1 MNQQIKEKTDG
12 QNNVGDKGYYYCIR
26 LYVAHPT
33 MSVNEVTAVLGMDP
47 DVAWN
52 ADEKTIAGGGMYWN
66 LSSWTEGKRQ
76 FFNEVHQVLDWLEER
91 QEFVSRIISTGG
103 ELNLVAQ
110 LPGSINIGD
119 SLKME
124 TMSLAVKLGVTL
136 GVEVFPIL
144 R

>member
-1 MNQQIKEKTDG
+1 MNQKIKVNTNELSNLGD
-12 QNNVGDKGYYYCIR
+12 NVYSYCIR

-33 MSVNEVTAVLGMDP
+33 MSVNEVTAELGMEP

-52 ADEKTIAGGGMYWN
+52 AGEKAIAGGGMYWN
-66 LSSWTEGKRQ
+66 LSSWTEGNRQ
-76 FFNEVHQVLDWLEER
+76 FFNEVHQVLDWLEEK
-91 QEFVSRIISTGG
+91 QGFVSRIISTGG